1 MASSKGGTK
10 VVGTKT
16 MAPAVNKSG
25 GRKFGGSSMKGG
37 YCKK

>member
-1 MASSKGGTK
+1 MAMASGGTK

-16 MAPAVNKSG
+16 AAPAVKKSG
-25 GRKFGGSSMKGG
+25 GRSFGGSKMKGG

>member
-1 MASSKGGTK
+1 MAKAGGTK

-16 MAPAVNKSG
+16 MAPAVKKSG
-25 GRKFGGSSMKGG
+25 ARKFGGSAMKS